1 MKNPYSTYRG
11 RKSWLRRILIAIVI
25 LLVIALAAAI
35 VGLFVLPNYVVY
47 TPNGPQLV
55 LPFFGGG
62 KTTPAPSPTPDVTDD
77 SAVIIDQPDPTPEPT
92 PAPTPIPEMLPRRD
106 APLGLVSY
114 EFPRLLDGAAKESLS
129 ANRGAVFDMTDN
141 IPAHPPEEDSDTDT
155 VRAAN
160 QGLPY
165 SAALLYCFGAAGTP
179 EMYGEDRIDR
189 CKTLA
194 GLGFDEIIVANA
206 DYSAWLE
213 ANGEDYKGVTA
224 DEAQVTAFYA
234 DLRAALDDLGYEG
247 YLSVVCPDKE
257 AFTQGLSKGGQSGAA
272 VAQYFDRVYVPGG
285 NWNGFNL
292 YKYLKDN
299 GFRGTTAD
307 IVTVV
312 SKPLSANY
320 SWAILP

>member
-1 MKNPYSTYRG
+1 MRNPYSTYRG
-11 RKSWLRRILIAIVI
+11 RKSWLRRILISIVI
-25 LLVIALAAAI
+25 LLVIALVAAI

-62 KTTPAPSPTPDVTDD
+62 KTTPPPSPTPDATQDP
-77 SAVIIDQPDPTPEPT
+77 AVIIDQPDPTPEPT

-114 EFPRLLDGAAKESLS
+114 EFPRLLDGSAKESL
-129 ANRGAVFDMTDN
+129 AAGRGAVFEMTESRN
-141 IPAHPPEEDSDTDT
+141 SPEEVDDPDA

-160 QGLPY
+160 QDLPY
-165 SAALLYCFGAAGTP
+165 SAAWVSCFGALGTP
-179 EMYGEDRIDR
+179 EAYGEERIER
-189 CKTLA
+189 CKTMA
-194 GLGFDEIIVANA
+194 GLGFDEIIVANT

-247 YLSVVCPDKE
+247 YLSVACPDKE
-257 AFTQGLSKGGQSGAA
+257 TFTKGLSEGGQSGEA

-299 GFRGTTAD
+299 GFQGTTAD

>member
-155 VRAAN
+155 IRAAN
-160 QGLPY
+160 QDLPY

-257 AFTQGLSKGGQSGAA
+257 AFTKGLSKGGQSGAA

>member
-77 SAVIIDQPDPTPEPT
+77 PAVIIDQPDPTPEPT

-114 EFPRLLDGAAKESLS
+114 EFPRLLDGAAKESL
-129 ANRGAVFDMTDN
+129 AKGRGAVFDMTDN
-141 IPAHPPEEDSDTDT
+141 IPAHPPEEDSDPDA

-160 QGLPY
+160 QDLPY

-179 EMYGEDRIDR
+179 EAYGEERIER
-189 CKTLA
+189 CKTMA

-213 ANGEDYKGVTA
+213 ANGEDYQGVTA

>member
-77 SAVIIDQPDPTPEPT
+77 PAVIIDQPDPTPEPT

-160 QGLPY
+160 QDLPY